1 MMGWGRG
8 QGGRGVGKGVR
19 GGRCMAAALIRP
31 FPRPVPHPG
40 RRVRYSCVKE
50 RKTGAKNKTQTTTER
65 QAGLSHLFLFFLL
78 EDVSLCGLMGL
89 GCSAGLPARP
99 PKTTALSCV
108 LQKRHASLLFS
119 LYCFNYS
126 LFSLFSLPLP
136 LRAVLCCVSLV
147 RRGGKQDDA
156 PHPKN
161 QPDPKTP
168 QKKRCLSFYLST
180 GAHTQPANQPSAR
193 VLCWI

>member
-1 MMGWGRG
+1 MGI
-8 QGGRGVGKGVR
+8 GVR

-50 RKTGAKNKTQTTTER
+50 RKTGAKKQTTNNNRATSG
-65 QAGLSHLFLFFLL
+65 AFASLPFFFLL
-78 EDVSLCGLMGL
+78 VDVSLCGLMGL

-126 LFSLFSLPLP
+126 LFSLFFSLS
-136 LRAVLCCVSLV
+136 VLCCAVCPSFAILTIGEGANKTTH
-147 RRGGKQDDA
+147 RT
-156 PHPKN
+156 PKVN
-161 QPDPKTP
+161 PTPKHH
-168 QKKRCLSFYLST
+168 KKNALSFYLST